1 MDTDALVY
9 SNGESRGYDTTTH
22 KRICIYLP
30 NIVSITIASLNLL
43 LEAELLEEEATRE
56 AVELLVSAA
65 LIEKMAIDQAMA
77 SLTAG

>member
-1 MDTDALVY
+1 MIPSHIVLD
-9 SNGESRGYDTTTH
+9 S
-22 KRICIYLP
+22 YLFP
-30 NIVSITIASLNLL
+30 MIVPSTITSFKFL